1 MKTIY
6 ILISVLV
13 AAVAALSYIY
23 VKVGRRVQNSGS
35 CNVSGEAERL
45 NRLPAR
51 DSKGRF
57 IKHQ

>member
-23 VKVGRRVQNSGS
+23 VKLGNRVQNSGA
-35 CNVSGEAERL
+35 CNVSGDTEQS